1 MKKNKS
7 LGVNAA
13 INALRA
19 GLSIIF
25 PLITYPYA
33 IRVLHAEGIGK
44 VNFASSIVSYF
55 SLFASLGF
63 SNYAVREGAKVRDD
77 KEKFS
82 RFASEILLLNTI
94 STAISVIGLII
105 CAFLVPKFEPY
116 EKLILLLGTTIVFT
130 TFGVDWINT
139 VYEDFLYITLRT
151 IVTEVIS
158 MILLFCIVRSE
169 NDVYQYALLTVIS
182 QAVVCVSNFFL
193 CRKYVTFKFHRGM
206 HLRKHLQPTLIFLA
220 NKIATTIYVNSDTTM
235 LGWMKGDYY
244 VGIYAISVKVYSVI
258 KTMLAA
264 LYLVVVPR
272 ISYNIG
278 KDDYDSVKRTY
289 TNMFCDV
296 LVLLLPA
303 SVGLTCVSR
312 EIITFMVGENNTDGI
327 LTLQILSVALV
338 GAILNGLILY
348 CINIPTGNEKIN
360 ARAAIYSTAMN
371 VILNLFLIPIFKQN
385 GAAATTVISE
395 FFVLLY
401 CLKKDDGNIK
411 MFLSFHEAFR
421 SLLQALCGVLTVIV
435 TTVLIKQLDINYLL
449 CLALIVIISVVAY
462 GIELLLLGNTLVID
476 ILQKIRARIH
486 HI

>member
-82 RFASEILLLNTI
+82 RFASEILLLNII

-338 GAILNGLILY
+338 GAILN
-348 CINIPTGNEKIN
+348 
-360 ARAAIYSTAMN
+360 
-371 VILNLFLIPIFKQN
+371 LFLIPIFNQN

-449 CLALIVIISVVAY
+449 CLALIVIISIVAY

-486 HI
+486 HV